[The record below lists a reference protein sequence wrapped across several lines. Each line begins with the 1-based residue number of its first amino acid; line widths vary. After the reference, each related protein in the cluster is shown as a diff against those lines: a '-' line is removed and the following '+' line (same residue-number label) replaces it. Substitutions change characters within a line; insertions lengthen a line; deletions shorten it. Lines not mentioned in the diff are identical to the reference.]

1 MPIHFEKNF
10 FSPKSQPRRLPAMYS
25 NCQHVYSR
33 YKCVSSMVNAIA
45 GSLVIKV
52 SDKGSPETP
61 RSAEG
66 ECALVHRKMG
76 KNTFWKK
83 DIYVR
88 APQSLNPVSEIVNA
102 PTSFTS

>member
-1 MPIHFEKNF
+1 M
-10 FSPKSQPRRLPAMYS
+10 
-25 NCQHVYSR
+25 
-33 YKCVSSMVNAIA
+33 SSMVNAIA

-76 KNTFWKK
+76 KNAFWKK
-83 DIYVR
+83 DIYDLCSGT
-88 APQSLNPVSEIVNA
+88 AQLEIVNA
-102 PTSFTS
+102 PTSSTS

>member
-1 MPIHFEKNF
+1 
-10 FSPKSQPRRLPAMYS
+10 
-25 NCQHVYSR
+25 
-33 YKCVSSMVNAIA
+33 MVNAIA

-88 APQSLNPVSEIVNA
+88 APHSLNPVSEIVNE
-102 PTSFTS
+102 PTSFTSWFEQKGFAFHLV